1 MWESAGS
8 YSSWVA
14 SWSTKEAKLEEEG
27 EGGPEYQGN
36 PGVFT
41 SQAQVTANP
50 GQKPPALTSV
60 VGEEKSQQK
69 VQLCQGKNEDVSSLS
84 FPSRVSP
91 N

>member
-14 SWSTKEAKLEEEG
+14 SWPTKEAKLEEEG

-41 SQAQVTANP
+41 SQAQVTAHSHSWPETP
-50 GQKPPALTSV
+50 GFNIGCWGREEPAESPALS
-60 VGEEKSQQK
+60 G
-69 VQLCQGKNEDVSSLS
+69 
-84 FPSRVSP
+84 
-91 N
+91 